1 MMKFHRFEP
10 TRSPVYVNPEHIVT
24 VEQLT
29 MHDYSVSP
37 WVETHTTRITLITR
51 DIVQVLEPVDE
62 VIKRMDFYFANQVD
76 LMMVDQG
83 RPM

>member
-10 TRSPVYVNPEHIVT
+10 TRSPVYMNPEHIVM
-24 VEQLT
+24 VEALT
-29 MHDYSVSP
+29 MHDYSVTP
-37 WVETHTTRITLITR
+37 WVETHTTRITLVTR
-51 DIVQVLEPVDE
+51 DIVQVLETVDE
-62 VIKRMDFYFANQVD
+62 VIKRLDFYFSSQVD